1 MHPIFLAAGFAF
13 MFFAPC
19 VLAIRTDVNGDRN
32 P

>member
-19 VLAIRTDVNGDRN
+19 VLAIRTDVKGGQDS
-32 P
+32 